1 MQTEGDA
8 AASSYRGNRSL
19 ADSHI
24 NRSGLSKGTSAPA
37 FRLPLIAG
45 GETTLDS
52 FRGQRLMLVFS
63 DPECRPCYD
72 LMPRLDA
79 LHKRTP
85 DIQLLLITRGNI
97 ESIKNEFAA
106 RPVSFLVA
114 AQRSWEISRRY
125 GIFATPIAYLIGE
138 EGFIENEVAIGSK
151 AILTLLAGA
160 QILSLLNAV
169 PD

>member
-1 MQTEGDA
+1 
-8 AASSYRGNRSL
+8 L
-19 ADSHI
+19 A
-24 NRSGLSKGTSAPA
+24 
-37 FRLPLIAG
+37 AG
-45 GETTLDS
+45 GEVTLDS

-63 DPECRPCYD
+63 DPECRPCRD
-72 LMPRLDA
+72 LMPQLDA

-85 DIQLLLITRGNI
+85 DIQILLISRGNI
-97 ESIKNEFAA
+97 ESIKSEFAA

-138 EGFIENEVAIGSK
+138 EGFIEGEVAIGSK

-160 QILSLLNAV
+160 QILALLSAV